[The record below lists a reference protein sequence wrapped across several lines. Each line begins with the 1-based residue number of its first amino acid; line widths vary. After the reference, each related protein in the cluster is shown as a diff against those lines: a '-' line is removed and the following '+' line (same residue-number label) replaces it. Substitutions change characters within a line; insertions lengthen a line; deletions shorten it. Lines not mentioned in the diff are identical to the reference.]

1 MTSSSVPDV
10 EALGRE
16 LEAARLEAA
25 RARARARTRRRFMR

>member
-25 RARARARTRRRFMR
+25 RARARTRRRFAR